1 MRARFNGRRPLTAI
15 LAAGALLLVALPVA
29 GTHVLPRAVQG
40 DRSCGP
46 LTPGTI
52 EFKVPLAQI
61 TGSELGTDPF
71 RITLTHNVDPA
82 GGPGTIDFRG
92 ATLPV
97 SAAYI
102 QGRTGGHLFSYAPT
116 VSQDTG
122 LAGPAGEMI
131 NNVSVCYI
139 GGSPPPTDT
148 MAPVTSDPRSAA
160 LWLVAV
166 GGAFVAAG
174 AALRVLQ
181 ARARRRRA
189 TVPVRGIRYRG

>member
-82 GGPGTIDFRG
+82 G
-92 ATLPV
+92 
-97 SAAYI
+97 
-102 QGRTGGHLFSYAPT
+102 
-116 VSQDTG
+116 
-122 LAGPAGEMI
+122 EMI